1 LQPADVSV
9 RATLIE
15 AYLKAGMKSQAEDEI
30 NQLLSAHLATV
41 KEQMSLAEMLLRDGD
56 ENAAAEVLRDAAA
69 TWPDTAEAHG
79 DLGLLLMRR
88 QQYEAAVSELGR
100 AAQLDPSSAKFSL
113 GLGEALL
120 RWRHD
125 TIALQYLVA
134 VQDRFQQFP
143 LYNFELGLSYYYLT
157 RFADALPKFESVAQ
171 NAPKSSQVEYLLG
184 GTYQALGQ
192 LDKAEQCF
200 REAIALKADEPE
212 YYLVLATLL
221 KKVHPADL
229 TEPVRLAE
237 KGLALSPENEDLKL
251 ILASCYQLQGKLPE
265 AQTLLESVLANAP
278 NFREAHVALAKVY
291 FRQNRMEDAEKQ
303 ESIAAKLEERKQSE
317 ISPWGP
323 GGVAEP

>member
-1 LQPADVSV
+1 
-9 RATLIE
+9 
-15 AYLKAGMKSQAEDEI
+15 
-30 NQLLSAHLATV
+30 
-41 KEQMSLAEMLLRDGD
+41 
-56 ENAAAEVLRDAAA
+56 
-69 TWPDTAEAHG
+69 
-79 DLGLLLMRR
+79 
-88 QQYEAAVSELGR
+88 
-100 AAQLDPSSAKFSL
+100 
-113 GLGEALL
+113 
-120 RWRHD
+120 
-125 TIALQYLVA
+125 
-134 VQDRFQQFP
+134 
-143 LYNFELGLSYYYLT
+143 LT